1 MVPSYTAS
9 QHAPAVTLLGLDGC
23 PGAAALRAYLTEL
36 GVPFA
41 DVPLGPSLSPGD
53 DCGYVSPSLQIE
65 AGRVTDLL
73 VRPTTEE
80 VFDALRR
87 GGHLRRPMR
96 RARPSAPAG
105 DGWGIAE
112 AG

>member
-1 MVPSYTAS
+1 
-9 QHAPAVTLLGLDGC
+9 
-23 PGAAALRAYLTEL
+23 LRGYLSEL

-41 DVPLGPSLSPGD
+41 DVTLGPSMTPGD
-53 DCGYVSPSLQIE
+53 DCGYVSPSVQIE

-73 VRPTTEE
+73 VRPSTEE

-87 GGHLRRPMR
+87 GGHLRSPAR
-96 RARPSAPAG
+96 RARRSAPAG

-112 AG
+112 RG